1 MQRQLGRMLR
11 SKVAGDDAPARAQR
25 IWGAQGERWFT
36 PDDPVWRVHADASM
50 FPAGVTSLLLQMLH
64 PMAMAGVAG
73 HSGYKSDPWG
83 RLQRTSHYLATTTF
97 GTVEHAEEAIA
108 MVRSIHE
115 RVRGKDDLGR
125 PYRADD
131 PHLLKWVHVAEID
144 SFLRGYQT
152 FGDTPLTDE
161 EADVYVAQAG
171 IPAARLGV
179 IDPPTSVTE
188 LRAVLNSYRPE
199 LQTTASAREA
209 ARFLLLDPPLP
220 LYAKP
225 GYGTLASGGVS
236 LLPGWAR
243 EMLGIPLPGVV
254 STLVARPL
262 RCDGDWP
269 DWPSAGPPT
278 PPRTARPTPRRTP
291 TDAPTSRMNSSG
303 SRPRAERPPLTG
315 PGGTQEAGAPGP
327 VPPAR
332 GGPSRA

>member
-1 MQRQLGRMLR
+1 MTLQPMTRALQRRLGMMLR
-11 SKVAGDDAPARAQR
+11 DKVAGDDAPARAAR
-25 IWGAQGERWFT
+25 IWGAEGERWFQ
-36 PDDPVWRVHADASM
+36 PADPVWRVHADASM
-50 FPAGVTSLLLQMLH
+50 FPSGITSLLLQMLH

-115 RVRGKDDLGR
+115 RVRGKDHLGR

-131 PHLLKWVHVAEID
+131 PHLLRWVHVAEID

-152 FGDTPLTDE
+152 FGDVPLTDA

-171 IPAARLGV
+171 TPAARLGV
-179 IDPPTSVTE
+179 VDPPRSVAE
-188 LRAVLNSYRPE
+188 LRAVLDSYRPE
-199 LQTTASAREA
+199 LQATPAAREA

-236 LLPGWAR
+236 LLPGWAC

-262 RCDGDWP
+262 GHLGTAAVRWGMAGLAERR
-269 DWPSAGPPT
+269 PSDT
-278 PPRTARPTPRRTP
+278 PPGTPSDT
-291 TDAPTSRMNSSG
+291 
-303 SRPRAERPPLTG
+303 
-315 PGGTQEAGAPGP
+315 P
-327 VPPAR
+327 VPPDEPDELVGAQAA
-332 GGPSRA
+332 S

>member
-1 MQRQLGRMLR
+1 MLR

-50 FPAGVTSLLLQMLH
+50 FPAGITSLLLQMLH

-131 PHLLKWVHVAEID
+131 PHLLTWVHVAEID

-179 IDPPTSVTE
+179 VDPPTSVAE
-188 LRAVLNSYRPE
+188 LRAVLSSYRPE

-220 LYAKP
+220 LYARP

-262 RCDGDWP
+262 GHLGTAAVRWGMAGLAERR
-269 DWPSAGPPT
+269 PSD
-278 PPRTARPTPRRTP
+278 TP
-291 TDAPTSRMNSSG
+291 TDSPTDT
-303 SRPRAERPPLTG
+303 PPDTHRPPDEPDELVG
-315 PGGTQEAGAPGP
+315 VQAA
-327 VPPAR
+327 
-332 GGPSRA
+332 S

>member
-1 MQRQLGRMLR
+1 MLR
-11 SKVAGDDAPARAQR
+11 TKVAGDDAPARAQR

-50 FPAGVTSLLLQMLH
+50 FPAGITSLLLQMLH

-131 PHLLKWVHVAEID
+131 PHLLTWVHVAEID

-179 IDPPTSVTE
+179 VDPPTSVTE

-220 LYAKP
+220 LYARP

-262 RCDGDWP
+262 GHLGTAAVRWGMAGLAERR
-269 DWPSAGPPT
+269 PSD
-278 PPRTARPTPRRTP
+278 TP
-291 TDAPTSRMNSSG
+291 TDSPTDT
-303 SRPRAERPPLTG
+303 PPDTHRPPDEPDELVG
-315 PGGTQEAGAPGP
+315 VQAA
-327 VPPAR
+327 
-332 GGPSRA
+332 S

>member
-1 MQRQLGRMLR
+1 MLSIMSPTAGARLVQRQLGVMLR
-11 SKVAGDDAPARAQR
+11 SKVAGDDAPDRAQR

-36 PDDPVWRVHADASM
+36 PEDPVWRVHADASM

-97 GTVEHAEEAIA
+97 GTIEHAEEAIA

-115 RVRGKDDLGR
+115 RVRGKDHLGR

-131 PHLLKWVHVAEID
+131 PHLLMWVHAAEID

-152 FGDTPLTDE
+152 FGDTPLTDD

-171 IPAARLGV
+171 IPAGRLGV
-179 IDPPTSVTE
+179 IDPPTSVAE
-188 LRAVLNSYRPE
+188 LRAVLASYRPE
-199 LQTTASAREA
+199 LETSPAAREA

-220 LYAKP
+220 FYARP

-262 RCDGDWP
+262 GHLGTAAVRWGMAGLAERR
-269 DWPSAGPPT
+269 PSDT
-278 PPRTARPTPRRTP
+278 PPDTP
-291 TDAPTSRMNSSG
+291 SG
-303 SRPRAERPPLTG
+303 SPRPPDETDDLV
-315 PGGTQEAGAPGP
+315 GAQ
-327 VPPAR
+327 AA
-332 GGPSRA
+332 S

>member
-1 MQRQLGRMLR
+1 MLSIMSPTAGARLVQRQLGVMLR
-11 SKVAGDDAPARAQR
+11 SKVAGDDAPDRAQR

-50 FPAGVTSLLLQMLH
+50 FPAGVASLLLQMLH

-97 GTVEHAEEAIA
+97 GTIEHAEEAIA

-115 RVRGKDDLGR
+115 RVRGKDHLGR
-125 PYRADD
+125 PYRASD
-131 PHLLKWVHVAEID
+131 PHLLTWVHVAEID

-152 FGDTPLTDE
+152 FGDEPLTDD

-179 IDPPTSVTE
+179 VDPPTSVAE
-188 LRAVLNSYRPE
+188 LRAVLDAYRPE
-199 LQTTASAREA
+199 LEATSAAREA

-220 LYAKP
+220 LYARP

-262 RCDGDWP
+262 GHLGTAAVRWGM
-269 DWPSAGPPT
+269 AGL
-278 PPRTARPTPRRTP
+278 A
-291 TDAPTSRMNSSG
+291 AS
-303 SRPRAERPPLTG
+303 
-315 PGGTQEAGAPGP
+315 
-327 VPPAR
+327 
-332 GGPSRA
+332 